1 MILLLLCSCNFYYN
15 KSNDQ
20 NDLKEVDKMVIELHR
35 KAIKNEDVSDYFN
48 NWEEKSLLAF
58 TEEWARVCGG
68 VDTIIPGARNMNS
81 KFTNGLEESNGVFRY
96 AVVCNGTDT
105 VQIEVKIHGKLGS
118 KKISEYYV
126 ME

>member
-1 MILLLLCSCNFYYN
+1 MKKVLIFITMVSCNFYYN

-35 KAIKNEDVSDYFN
+35 KAIKNEDVSDYFT
-48 NWEEKSLLAF
+48 K
-58 TEEWARVCGG
+58 EWARVCGG

-81 KFTNGLEESNGVFRY
+81 KFTNGLEESNGVFHY
-96 AVVCNGTDT
+96 SVVCNGTDT

-126 ME
+126 IE